1 MLKPFKHNAAMNR
14 LNIEQRAKILG
25 CLVEGNSIRST
36 SRLTGADKK
45 TVLRLLAEF
54 GASCRKLHDERVRNV
69 KSSRVQCDEV
79 WSYCYAKEKNVLQD
93 CKGVL
98 GFGDVWT
105 WTALC
110 STSKLIISYHIGLR
124 DAEDALHLTDDLRS
138 RLANRVQLTTDGH
151 KAYLSAVE
159 ESFGADVDY
168 AQLVKLYGA
177 PKGEGNERRYSPA
190 DCTGTQKR
198 RVTGNPNKR
207 HVSTSHVERMNLNI
221 RMGVRRF
228 TRLTNAF
235 SKKIE
240 NHIHALSIYFAYYN
254 FCRIHQT
261 LRVTPAMQAGLTDH
275 VWTLEEIVALSE
287 PIGSKTLIPA

>member
-1 MLKPFKHNAAMNR
+1 MNR
-14 LNIEQRAKILG
+14 LSIQERAKIVA

-45 TVLRLLAEF
+45 TVLRLIAQI
-54 GASCRKLHDERVRNV
+54 GAGCKRLHDERVRNV
-69 KSSRVQCDEV
+69 KSALVQCDEI
-79 WSYCYAKEKNVLQD
+79 WQFCYAKEKNVPAD

-110 STSKLIISYHIGLR
+110 SKSKLIISYHTGLR
-124 DAEDALHLTDDLRS
+124 DAVDALHLTDDLRS
-138 RLANRVQLTTDGH
+138 RLAHRVQLTTDGH
-151 KAYLSAVE
+151 KAYLVAVE
-159 ESFGADVDY
+159 ESFGADIDY
-168 AQLVKLYGA
+168 AMLIKLYGT
-177 PKGEGNERRYSPA
+177 PEGQGNERRYSPA
-190 DCTGTQKR
+190 ECIGSEKRVITGKPDTWR
-198 RVTGNPNKR
+198 I
-207 HVSTSHVERMNLNI
+207 STSHVERMNLNI

-240 NHIHALSIYFAYYN
+240 NHMHALSLYFAYYN

-261 LRVTPAMQAGLTDH
+261 LRVTPAMEAGLTDH
-275 VWTLEEIVALSE
+275 VWTLEELVSLSE
-287 PIGSKTLIPA
+287 PISKTLMHA